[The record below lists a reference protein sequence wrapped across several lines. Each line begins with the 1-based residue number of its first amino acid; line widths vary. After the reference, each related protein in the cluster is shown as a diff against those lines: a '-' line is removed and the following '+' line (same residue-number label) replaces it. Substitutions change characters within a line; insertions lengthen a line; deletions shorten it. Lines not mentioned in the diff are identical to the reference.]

1 MRERDNIT
9 GRCGVRKYKIIMYGC
24 TLTQLSLIV
33 PLIISRLIILM
44 GLMLGVLY
52 SLHLLVKDYQAL
64 TGPKLLRLLF
74 KRDANATN
82 SMVRTKVKTVTQM

>member
-1 MRERDNIT
+1 
-9 GRCGVRKYKIIMYGC
+9 
-24 TLTQLSLIV
+24 
-33 PLIISRLIILM
+33 M

-82 SMVRTKVKTVTQM
+82 SMVRTKVKTVTQMWFTYLDTMRLLLNKRLHDHVKMAKS

>member
-1 MRERDNIT
+1 
-9 GRCGVRKYKIIMYGC
+9 
-24 TLTQLSLIV
+24 
-33 PLIISRLIILM
+33 M

-82 SMVRTKVKTVTQM
+82 PMVRTKVKTVTQMWFTYLSKPRSTIDTMRLLLNKRLHDHVKMAKS